1 MYGYQCFFQI
11 HKVFSG
17 EKWEAQNI
25 RPLLD
30 IKNAPLGKNP
40 EDAPISQNSNIFDCF
55 SDFFQGGEW
64 IFSKL
69 SIKYH
74 FGLVLGSL
82 KPNFDVLNRLQSV
95 PCEP

>member
-1 MYGYQCFFQI
+1 MGINAFFQI

-40 EDAPISQNSNIFDCF
+40 EDAPKSQNSNIFDCF
-55 SDFFQGGEW
+55 LIFFKEGN
-64 IFSKL
+64 
-69 SIKYH
+69 
-74 FGLVLGSL
+74 GLFRNY
-82 KPNFDVLNRLQSV
+82 P
-95 PCEP
+95 